1 MTNKAMTN
9 NSEQK
14 TRTKSKRER
23 GSLSLEHVLFI
34 GAIAGISTGII
45 TFYDGIE
52 KYITATA
59 ESFAEAPTNLGAA
72 Q

>member
-1 MTNKAMTN
+1 MK
-9 NSEQK
+9 K
-14 TRTKSKRER
+14 IKSKKHGAESRER

-59 ESFAEAPTNLGAA
+59 ESFAEAPTNLGAT